1 MAIGS
6 SVLPSGASATGF
18 PNRVTWCHARPGA
31 AGFGFATK
39 PNRRKRSSCQ
49 TTKKR
54 FMVKVLISD
63 SPFFATSTNLNND
76 AAILTFASVCNGI
89 LIF

>member
-1 MAIGS
+1 
-6 SVLPSGASATGF
+6 
-18 PNRVTWCHARPGA
+18 
-31 AGFGFATK
+31 
-39 PNRRKRSSCQ
+39 
-49 TTKKR
+49 
-54 FMVKVLISD
+54 MVKVLISD